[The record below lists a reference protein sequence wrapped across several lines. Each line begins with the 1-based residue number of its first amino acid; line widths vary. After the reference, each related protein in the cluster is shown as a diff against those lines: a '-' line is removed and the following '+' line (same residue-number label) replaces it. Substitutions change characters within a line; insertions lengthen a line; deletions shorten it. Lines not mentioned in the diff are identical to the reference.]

1 MNHQITQCRLCSSPD
16 LSTLVDLGEMPAA
29 NALRRTANEED
40 RTFPLSVTMCGQCH
54 LAQLSITVPPGE
66 LFDDY
71 VYFSSFS
78 ASWLEH
84 GRRFT
89 ESVIARLGLNERSL
103 VVEAA
108 SNDGYLLQ
116 HFQERGIPVLGVE
129 PAANVA
135 KAASEKGIFTEVS
148 FFGDAVAKDLAT
160 RGQRADLLIA
170 NNVLAHVPDIHD
182 FVRGL
187 AAVLKPSGVISCEF
201 PHLLPLMD
209 ELQFDTIYHEHY
221 FYFSLK
227 PLIMIMRQ
235 YGLEVFDVE
244 KLNTHGGSLRLWAA
258 QKESAPPPEAAVA
271 KVLADEAAAG
281 LYSNTTCAQQLMKIN
296 DVRDG
301 LCDFFAS
308 AHANR
313 RSIAGYG
320 AAAKGNTLL
329 NYCRLT
335 VEEIPYV
342 ADLNP
347 HKQGKWLPGSR
358 IPIVPPERIFSEKPD
373 YVLILPWNLRE
384 EIMEQLSDIRS
395 WGGQFVTAIPNCVV
409 SP

>member
-89 ESVIARLGLNERSL
+89 ESAIARLGLNERSL

-116 HFQERGIPVLGVE
+116 HFQEWGIPVLGVE
-129 PAANVA
+129 PATNVA
-135 KAASEKGIFTEVS
+135 KAASEKEIFTEVS

-170 NNVLAHVPDIHD
+170 NNVLANVPDIHD

-201 PHLLPLMD
+201 AHLLPLMD

-221 FYFSLK
+221 FYFSLR

-258 QKESAPPPEAAVA
+258 QKV
-271 KVLADEAAAG
+271 
-281 LYSNTTCAQQLMKIN
+281 
-296 DVRDG
+296 
-301 LCDFFAS
+301 
-308 AHANR
+308 
-313 RSIAGYG
+313 
-320 AAAKGNTLL
+320 
-329 NYCRLT
+329 
-335 VEEIPYV
+335 
-342 ADLNP
+342 
-347 HKQGKWLPGSR
+347 
-358 IPIVPPERIFSEKPD
+358 
-373 YVLILPWNLRE
+373 
-384 EIMEQLSDIRS
+384 
-395 WGGQFVTAIPNCVV
+395 
-409 SP
+409 